1 MRIYKNKDIDI
12 PSDKAIT
19 MLITLLMTPCA
30 GNQGCHAA
38 CSDNCDPLDSL
49 VKRMKVTFKSSNK
62 NRSVR
67 ELCVGTIQSTSQ
79 IEK

>member
-1 MRIYKNKDIDI
+1 MRIYKIKDIDI

-49 VKRMKVTFKSSNK
+49 VKRMKVTF
-62 NRSVR
+62 
-67 ELCVGTIQSTSQ
+67 
-79 IEK
+79 